1 MNRGELLEK
10 LKAGESL
17 REANLT
23 EADPLYADFEGV
35 DLTGS
40 DLSRMEIPAGVT
52 GRAWPHGFADT
63 YRAPRWRA
71 RFSGATLDRARLDRI
86 VGWKGEFARASL
98 RDTSLVEADLTDADF
113 SGADLRG
120 ADLSGANIEGAD
132 FANAIWDETTTW
144 PEVGPPR

>member
-17 REANLT
+17 REVDLT

-40 DLSRMEIPAGVT
+40 DLSRTEIPAGVT
-52 GRAWPHGFADT
+52 GKAWPHGFADS

-71 RFSGATLDRARLDRI
+71 RFSGATLDRAGELLSSPSARRRLSAS
-86 VGWKGEFARASL
+86 VTQARSE
-98 RDTSLVEADLTDADF
+98 S
-113 SGADLRG
+113 
-120 ADLSGANIEGAD
+120 
-132 FANAIWDETTTW
+132 
-144 PEVGPPR
+144 